1 MIPILVGLVGLF
13 VWGDSTAIYLTLGTG
28 VMALLWNGN
37 RWLVSWVLLVWLGV
51 VVGHNYVSPRYWL
64 VTCIPISVLAVQ
76 HCKDWMLWKQWTA
89 IGIATLWMSALM
101 YTERIHANEIV
112 RLTAQIEAD
121 LNNEY
126 PNSTKEMVFSGE
138 WTFRQ
143 QMLKRG
149 YLPFDHERS
158 ATQEM
163 VLTSV
168 NSAGWTPHTDEGW
181 EKLQTW
187 EGESVHVRL
196 SVPEE
201 SVGWYADT
209 LGFHPVQF
217 LRIAKPIDRVELWK
231 KQ

>member
-1 MIPILVGLVGLF
+1 M
-13 VWGDSTAIYLTLGTG
+13 
-28 VMALLWNGN
+28 
-37 RWLVSWVLLVWLGV
+37 
-51 VVGHNYVSPRYWL
+51 
-64 VTCIPISVLAVQ
+64 
-76 HCKDWMLWKQWTA
+76 
-89 IGIATLWMSALM
+89 
-101 YTERIHANEIV
+101 
-112 RLTAQIEAD
+112 
-121 LNNEY
+121 
-126 PNSTKEMVFSGE
+126 
-138 WTFRQ
+138 
-143 QMLKRG
+143 
-149 YLPFDHERS
+149 
-158 ATQEM
+158 
-163 VLTSV
+163 LTSV